1 MYHHTVHN
9 NVVLPLRG
17 NEFITVTFGMLV
29 VVLMKVKFHNSKL
42 DHLHVLTT

>member
-1 MYHHTVHN
+1 MYHHIVYN
-9 NVVLPLRG
+9 NVVLPVRD
-17 NEFITVTFGMLV
+17 NEFIIVTFEMLV